1 MRASDSQGKGLNT
14 TPATWLAGMRVQ
26 AGRPRY
32 ATAAL
37 AVMLML
43 GAAAGASA
51 QQPDAAGQA
60 LARAQGLLRQL
71 AQEKAALDA
80 EVAKLRAENAKLKKD
95 AGRTEAELAESQAS
109 LESSTREAASV
120 RTKLGGTE
128 KRLERTTG
136 QLREVVGKYKEQ
148 ALKLRE
154 TEAQRNELQA
164 NLEATSRQL
173 EDAERKNLALYQIN
187 RDVLAEFEKEGPWD
201 GLLRKEPVTGFKQ
214 VEIENLVQEYEDR
227 MRDQLRGA
235 SLEKLSEPGSN

>member
-1 MRASDSQGKGLNT
+1 MTTRLGLLV
-14 TPATWLAGMRVQ
+14 ACGLLLVAG
-26 AGRPRY
+26 
-32 ATAAL
+32 
-37 AVMLML
+37 
-43 GAAAGASA
+43 GAPA
-51 QQPDAAGQA
+51 QQGNEQTAQA

-71 AQEKAALDA
+71 AQEKAAVDTELA
-80 EVAKLRAENAKLKKD
+80 QLRAENAKLKKSV
-95 AGRTEAELAESQAS
+95 GRTEAQLAESQAS
-109 LESSTREAASV
+109 LESSTREATSV

-136 QLREVVGKYKEQ
+136 QLREVVAKYKEQ

-187 RDVLAEFEKEGPWD
+187 RDVLAEFEQEGPWD

-227 MRDQLRGA
+227 MRDQLRGD
-235 SLEKLSEPGSN
+235 SLEKLSEPGAN